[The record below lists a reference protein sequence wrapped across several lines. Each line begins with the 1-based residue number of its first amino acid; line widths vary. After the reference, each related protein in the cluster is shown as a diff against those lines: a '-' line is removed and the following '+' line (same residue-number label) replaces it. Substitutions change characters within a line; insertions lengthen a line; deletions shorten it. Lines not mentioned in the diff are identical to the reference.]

1 MENSPSNEKQTKIRP
16 AELGYQDRKMAK
28 WQGFILSDHTDII
41 RENKKQTASHSAKE
55 KQSLTMIS
63 DFLHRSFAYSQRL
76 SIQLEFLV
84 NGSYEPDVIGIV
96 TGFENERIYVQTDEE
111 LVVIDLMLIRH
122 IEVLAS
128 AKWFNSDPT

>member
-1 MENSPSNEKQTKIRP
+1 
-16 AELGYQDRKMAK
+16 
-28 WQGFILSDHTDII
+28 
-41 RENKKQTASHSAKE
+41 
-55 KQSLTMIS
+55 MIS

-111 LVVIDLMLIRH
+111 LVVIDLTLIRH